1 MEVPSVFKLVTNNR
15 LLTFGWSSELKTR
28 SSKGLIFL
36 VVQTSLVT
44 YQFPSLI
51 GHSFP
56 SRTK

>member
-44 YQFPSLI
+44 SI
-51 GHSFP
+51 SITDR
-56 SRTK
+56 S